1 VIQHSLRTINHN
13 IDQNIID
20 TVYSYKLSIKPGRLQ
35 GILGLY
41 SKTFNLHINRLISLG
56 ILTKNDG
63 FLSFTKNAKEQ
74 YKQGQL
80 VIPPDHRARKD
91 IRDPTKTT
99 KQIRINIK
107 RLMNKSAEKK
117 EQIENIYLQIV
128 SLAAFG
134 AEYYKRIPNV
144 VQLGMLCYDDYFSK
158 KTMHFSSLKLKGVAV
173 SDLVTKGPTKTDYLP
188 TKRRNIG
195 IGELF
200 SYINQSKH
208 EAEEYVKRLQN
219 HDPPILKLIDSNS
232 IAEPRY
238 EIIDATLKDFIIDC
252 MVTLFEVTMM
262 MGYIWKYKK
271 LMRTDCRVWSW
282 YNRLFGKEGKGIRT
296 AGEYASL
303 QKERKDLKDKDKKTR
318 VERIKQAN
326 KVIRDLKESI
336 KYRYNNIILGQK
348 YAYVRDRYYL
358 ISDPLIKIIC
368 PEFLQDKNGV
378 ACIKF

>member
-144 VQLGMLCYDDYFSK
+144 VQLGMLCYDD
-158 KTMHFSSLKLKGVAV
+158 
-173 SDLVTKGPTKTDYLP
+173 
-188 TKRRNIG
+188 
-195 IGELF
+195 
-200 SYINQSKH
+200 
-208 EAEEYVKRLQN
+208 
-219 HDPPILKLIDSNS
+219 
-232 IAEPRY
+232 
-238 EIIDATLKDFIIDC
+238 
-252 MVTLFEVTMM
+252 
-262 MGYIWKYKK
+262 
-271 LMRTDCRVWSW
+271 
-282 YNRLFGKEGKGIRT
+282 
-296 AGEYASL
+296 
-303 QKERKDLKDKDKKTR
+303 
-318 VERIKQAN
+318 
-326 KVIRDLKESI
+326 
-336 KYRYNNIILGQK
+336 
-348 YAYVRDRYYL
+348 
-358 ISDPLIKIIC
+358 
-368 PEFLQDKNGV
+368 
-378 ACIKF
+378 